1 MRTLLQDFRYGFR
14 VLLKKPMFTIAAV
27 LSLALGIGACTAIFS
42 VVDGVLLRP
51 LPFPESQRI
60 VRLYEINENGTK
72 TNFTDPN
79 FLDIKAQ
86 NKTLD
91 AVAEYRGGATSIIG
105 GSEAIRT
112 NAAAV
117 SGDFF
122 RVFGVQPFI
131 GRSFTEDESKAGASG
146 AAVVSYGYW
155 QKYLAA
161 KKDLSG
167 TTLTIYGQS
176 FAVVGVMPSDFN
188 FPNSTEVWYNREV
201 NQFNKSRTAH
211 NWQVVARL
219 RQDVSFEQAQS
230 ELSAIAK
237 PLKQQYG
244 KEMDAK
250 DFAPVSLQET
260 LVNKSR
266 NMLMLLFGA
275 VGLLLLIACAN
286 VANLLLAQTTE
297 RQKELA
303 VRAALGASRLR
314 LARQF
319 IIESIVLTL
328 MASALGIMI
337 SFWGVEVLLSL
348 NKENLPRANE
358 VGLDSRVLIFTI
370 AVSFVVAITLGIITT
385 IRNSK
390 LDIQTKLKESGL
402 HATGAFASRFR
413 SALLVTQVALTFV
426 LLIGAGLLGK
436 SFFKLLQVDPGF
448 QPESAVAMN
457 ISLPTPRDENQMTRL
472 GNFHAQLLERLKNL
486 PGVVSVGGVSEL
498 PMSGGGRNGTFL
510 IDDDKEKKG
519 EADFRVA
526 SSDYFA
532 AMKIPVLSG
541 RLFDAS
547 DLPNSQHVAVISQ
560 TLAQRYWKNENPIG
574 KQIQFGNMDGDK
586 RMFQIVGVVGDVRD
600 YGLEKNIQPTVYA
613 YYLQRPRMSGDFS
626 IVVRA
631 NSNPTSLVSA
641 MRQEVLSLDK
651 NVPTNF
657 RTLEQIFSSSLNDQR
672 FNLVLFGVFAGV
684 AMILALMGIYSL
696 MAYSVTQRT
705 HEIGIRMALGAKAQ
719 DVLKLVIRQ
728 GMMPVIIGVCL
739 GLIAALALTKLISS
753 FLYNVSP
760 TDTFTFSLISFA
772 LLCAALLA
780 CYLPARRA
788 SKIDPIIALRYE

>member
-51 LPFPESQRI
+51 LPYPESHRI

-79 FLDIKAQ
+79 FLDIRAQ
-86 NKTLD
+86 NKTLE

-146 AAVVSYGYW
+146 AAIVSYSYW
-155 QKYLAA
+155 QKYLGAR
-161 KKDLSG
+161 KDLSS
-167 TTLTIYGQS
+167 TTLAIYGQN
-176 FAVVGVMPSDFN
+176 FAVVGVMPQDFG

-201 NQFNKSRTAH
+201 NSFNSSRTAH

-219 RQDVSFEQAQS
+219 RQDASLEQAQS
-230 ELSAIAK
+230 DLSAIAM
-237 PLKQQYG
+237 PLKQQLG
-244 KEMDAK
+244 KQMDAK
-250 DFAPVSLQET
+250 DFAPVSLQEA
-260 LVNKSR
+260 LVSKSR
-266 NMLMLLFGA
+266 NVLMLLFGA

-286 VANLLLAQTTE
+286 VANLLLAQTSE

-319 IIESIVLTL
+319 IIESIVLSL
-328 MASALGIMI
+328 MASALGVLI

-358 VGLDSRVLIFTI
+358 VGMDSRVLIFTI
-370 AVSFVVAITLGIITT
+370 AVSFLVAITLGIITT

-390 LDIQTKLKESGL
+390 LDIQTKLKESGF

-448 QPESAVAMN
+448 QPESAVAMS
-457 ISLPTPRDENQMTRL
+457 ISLPTPRDESQMTRL
-472 GNFHAQLLERLKNL
+472 GNFHTQLLEHLKNL

-510 IDDDKEKKG
+510 INDDKEKKG

-526 SSDYFA
+526 SADYFT

-541 RLFDAS
+541 RVFDAG

-560 TLAQRYWKNENPIG
+560 TLARRYWKNENPIG

-586 RMFQIVGVVGDVRD
+586 RLFQIVGVVGDVRD

-613 YYLQRPRMSGDFS
+613 YYLQRPRMAGDFS

-631 NSNPTSLVSA
+631 NSNPASLVSS

-696 MAYSVTQRT
+696 MAYSVAQRT
-705 HEIGIRMALGAKAQ
+705 HEIGIRMALGAKAR

-728 GMMPVIIGVCL
+728 GMMPVIIGVFL
-739 GLIAALALTKLISS
+739 GLIAAFALTKLISS

-760 TDTFTFSLISFA
+760 TDTFTFALISFA

-788 SKIDPIIALRYE
+788 AKIDPIIALRYE